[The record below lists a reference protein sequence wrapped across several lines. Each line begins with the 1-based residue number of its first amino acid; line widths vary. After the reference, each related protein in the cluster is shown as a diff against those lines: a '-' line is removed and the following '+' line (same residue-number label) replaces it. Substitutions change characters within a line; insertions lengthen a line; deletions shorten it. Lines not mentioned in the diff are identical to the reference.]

1 MSSNTSEADL
11 ERLQVITIKK
21 SKDDL
26 QSMRDEARRRPD
38 KAKIINMQIEKQ
50 QEYIDTVN
58 TIFNDLKLFD
68 EHTKQRNNA
77 IKQEEEFRKKGDINK
92 ADEAAATAH
101 RYLIRLEN
109 NAKGLEKLYKKRD
122 NILKYI
128 SSYKAAPLLHTAL
141 SPPKSK
147 FRSAKGIKKSQLFTK
162 THKRKRKSKAKKS
175 KARKSKRRRKS
186 KKRRTK
192 KH

>member
-1 MSSNTSEADL
+1 MSSNTSEVDL

-21 SKDDL
+21 SKDEL
-26 QSMRDEARRRPD
+26 QNMKDEARRRPD
-38 KAKIINMQIEKQ
+38 KAKIINMQIKKQ
-50 QEYIDTVN
+50 EEYIDTVN

-68 EHTKQRNNA
+68 QHTKERDNA
-77 IKQEEEFRKKGDINK
+77 IREEKEFRKKGDTNK

-101 RYLIRLEN
+101 RYLIRLQN

-141 SPPKSK
+141 STPKTK
-147 FRSAKGIKKSQLFTK
+147 FRTAKGIKKSPMFTK
-162 THKRKRKSKAKKS
+162 RHKRKRKSKGK
-175 KARKSKRRRKS
+175 KSKRRRKS
-186 KKRRTK
+186 KRKKSK